1 VMTAT
6 GQERVRPTLRRCALL
21 VPLVAG
27 FASTAGAQDA
37 NYWTFQYGPVAQLL
51 GGQVVASSRDL
62 SATYYNPGAL
72 GLSEDPTFLLST
84 YAFTLESVSVDA
96 GPAVDIY
103 QLSSRRFGPSP
114 SLIAVAFPRRW
125 LGQDTRLAFSYL
137 TRQNFDLRLQE
148 RTLGELP
155 DPAGRFGAETLL
167 DQRMNEGWAGLTL
180 SRRMGDSWSLG
191 LTWYGVFRSQ
201 RTRREASI
209 QASDGVAGFDALTI
223 SDFNYFHTRTLA
235 KVGAA
240 WEGRR
245 WQLGLAVT
253 TPSLGVFGSGDAGY
267 TVSAQGADL
276 DGDGTIDS
284 VLRNNLVKDT
294 PAEFHSSWAVA
305 AGVTW
310 RDDRR
315 SVNVNAEWF
324 APVDE
329 FSIMDVEGAGIP
341 GVFEQGYSQELKSVL
356 NVGVGYSHRFSSG
369 VELYGAAHT
378 DFSAAPD
385 SRSGNVATSTW
396 NLYHVTAGTSF
407 TVSGSRFTLGLSYA
421 VGSNRTALGGNLPP
435 GTPILGEP
443 IDPDVRY
450 SRLSLV
456 VGFLFGSGQ

>member
-1 VMTAT
+1 VNARNGGDPARARARDAT
-6 GQERVRPTLRRCALL
+6 LVGFLAVAFVPT
-21 VPLVAG
+21 
-27 FASTAGAQDA
+27 THAQDA

-72 GLSEDPTFLLST
+72 ALSEDPTFLLST
-84 YAFTLESVSVDA
+84 VAFSMESVSVDP
-96 GPAVDIY
+96 GQSGDIY

-125 LGQDTRLAFSYL
+125 LGEDTRLAFSYL

-148 RTLGELP
+148 RTVGDLV
-155 DPAGRFGAETLL
+155 DPPARYGAEALL

-201 RTRREASI
+201 RTRREGGV
-209 QASDGVAGFDALTI
+209 QASGDQVGFDALTV
-223 SDFNYFHTRTLA
+223 SDFNYFHARTLA

-240 WEGRR
+240 WESRR
-245 WQLGLAVT
+245 WQAGLAVT
-253 TPSLGVFGSGDAGY
+253 TPGLGLFGSGDAGY
-267 TVSAQGADL
+267 SVSAQGADL

-284 VLRNNLVKDT
+284 VLRNNFVKDT
-294 PAEFHSSWAVA
+294 PAEFRSSWAVA
-305 AGVTW
+305 GGLSW
-310 RDDRR
+310 RDERR
-315 SVNVNAEWF
+315 SVSVNAEWF
-324 APVDE
+324 APVHE

-341 GVFEQGYSQELKSVL
+341 GVFEQGYSQALESVV

-369 VELYGAAHT
+369 TKLYGAFHT
-378 DFSAAPD
+378 DFSAAPAAG
-385 SRSGNVATSTW
+385 SANVSTSTW
-396 NLYHVTAGTSF
+396 NLYHLTAGTSF
-407 TVSGSRFTLGLSYA
+407 TVSGSRFTLGASYA
-421 VGSNRTALGGNLPP
+421 VGRNETALGGNLPP

-456 VGFLFGSGQ
+456 VGFLFGTGQ